1 MKSWT
6 LIVSYLW
13 KDTFSRWLEQ
23 PGSPLAR
30 WFTATILVAVA
41 ATIMVSLKF
50 LENEVH
56 DRLKQ
61 FGMNTLLVRE
71 TLSFSDPELVISGQR
86 DNRLAPL
93 ANNGSLLRLNRLFVQ
108 GKTEWQ
114 NDLSIFTYPPNP
126 PISITKLLSTETP
139 LLCLSTSLPENVLVQ
154 ITVNHRSGL
163 AITRHPNNQFRPISA
178 EPLLLVPQ
186 GWLPEIERLGNVET
200 TLFLRDPDALPMPA
214 IVDAVQTLY
223 ATENRNIQ
231 IQSPLHFIQSWEELK
246 KIQHRYRF
254 GLAGVLGLALAL
266 IYGVISVMEFRQ
278 NIFISA
284 LLRSFGVS
292 SFWLWSRQ
300 WLENTWLANAAA
312 VTAIGL
318 LYLLQDNLFNAM
330 RLTDGAMPFLS
341 FKAVLGTEIL
351 MILVWVNL
359 GALISSIPVA
369 IGLQKPIGKIL
380 N

>member
-1 MKSWT
+1 
-6 LIVSYLW
+6 
-13 KDTFSRWLEQ
+13 
-23 PGSPLAR
+23 
-30 WFTATILVAVA
+30 LVAVA

-154 ITVNHRSGL
+154 VTVNHRSDL

-231 IQSPLHFIQSWEELK
+231 IQSPLHFIESWEELK

-312 VTAIGL
+312 ATAIGL
-318 LYLLQDNLFNAM
+318 LYLLQEHLFNAM
-330 RLTDGAMPFLS
+330 GLVDRAMPFLA
-341 FKAVLGTEIL
+341 FKAVLGAEIL
-351 MILVWVNL
+351 MILAWVNL
-359 GALISSIPVA
+359 GALISSLPVA
-369 IGLQKPIGKIL
+369 IGLRKPIGKIL

>member
-30 WFTATILVAVA
+30 WFITTILVAVA
-41 ATIMVSLKF
+41 AAIMVSLDF
-50 LENEVH
+50 LENQVRE
-56 DRLKQ
+56 RMEQ

-71 TLSFSDPELVISGQR
+71 TITFSDPELVTSGQR

-93 ANNGSLLRLNRLFVQ
+93 AVNGSLLRLRQLFVR

-114 NDLSIFTYPPNP
+114 NDLLVLTYSPSPPT
-126 PISITKLLSTETP
+126 SITQLLSTETP

-154 ITVNHRSGL
+154 VTVNRRSGL
-163 AITRHPNNQFRPISA
+163 AITRHPNSQFRPLSSK
-178 EPLLLVPQ
+178 PLLLVPQ
-186 GWLPEIERLGNVET
+186 GWLPEEERLGHVET
-200 TLFLRDPDALPMPA
+200 VLFFRDPGSPPMPK
-214 IVDAVQTLY
+214 IVDAVQQLY
-223 ATENRNIQ
+223 ATENRAVQ
-231 IQSPLHFIQSWEELK
+231 IQSPLHFIQSWEALK
-246 KIQHRYRF
+246 KIQRRCRAM
-254 GLAGVLGLALAL
+254 LAGVLGLALAL

-278 NIFISA
+278 NIFLSA

-300 WLENTWLANAAA
+300 WLESTLLANAAA
-312 VTAIGL
+312 ATALGL
-318 LYLLQDNLFNAM
+318 LFLFQDHLFNTM
-330 RLTDGAMPFLS
+330 RLTDE
-341 FKAVLGTEIL
+341 AVPLLAFEATFGTEIL
-351 MILVWVNL
+351 MILAWVNL
-359 GALISSIPVA
+359 GALFSSIPVA
-369 IGLQKPIGKIL
+369 IGLQRPIGKIL